1 MENLC
6 GMRRLQIRMMM
17 MTKMMEIIRVKKRK
31 MKGNYLKIKKCS

>member
-1 MENLC
+1 MESHC

-17 MTKMMEIIRVKKRK
+17 MTKMMGIIRARKRK